1 MKLDLKDILLYGL
14 CVPSAIYAAYEGTN
28 LFGYIQNLK
37 DQNPE
42 CYKPN
47 PNRNELFFGTMIA
60 LAILS
65 FPI

>member
-14 CVPSAIYAAYEGTN
+14 CVPAGIYAVYEGMN
-28 LFGYIQNLK
+28 LFGYINTLK
-37 DQNPE
+37 ELHAE

-47 PNRNELFFGTMIA
+47 PNRFELFFGTMIA
-60 LAILS
+60 LAVLS